1 MYFPLTL
8 KKETRNERGFT
19 LIELLVVIAII
30 GVLSAVV
37 LAALNSAR
45 GKGNDGAVKANMN
58 SARSQSVLYYDT
70 TGSYTTNT
78 SLAAT
83 PSSGGPTQAACAT
96 AATIFTD
103 TTFAKTISAA
113 DKASGGA
120 GGATPTNVQ
129 CAISSAG
136 SGASWVVWTPLTTA
150 GTNMGWCLDSKG
162 TEKVDSVPGS
172 LAYACP

>member
-1 MYFPLTL
+1 MHFSRIRKSNADN
-8 KKETRNERGFT
+8 KKGFT

-37 LAALNSAR
+37 LAALSSAR
-45 GKGNDGAVKANMN
+45 GKGNDGAVKSNMN

-70 TGSYTTNT
+70 YGSYTTNT

-96 AATIFTD
+96 TATIFTD
-103 TTFAKTISAA
+103 TTFAKTIVAA

-129 CAISSAG
+129 CAISSAA
-136 SGASWVVWTPLTTA
+136 SGASWVMWTPLTTA

-172 LAYACP
+172 LAYTCP

>member
-1 MYFPLTL
+1 MHSSKIQQ
-8 KKETRNERGFT
+8 KKETRERGFT

-37 LAALNSAR
+37 LAALNTAR
-45 GKGNDGAVKANMN
+45 SKGNDGAVKANMN
-58 SARSQSVLYYDT
+58 SVRSQSVLYYDT
-70 TGSYTTNT
+70 NGAYTTNG

-96 AATIFTD
+96 GSTIFTD
-103 TTFAKTISAA
+103 TTIVKALSAV
-113 DKASGGA
+113 DKATGGS

-136 SGASWVVWTPLTTA
+136 SGAAWVVWAPLTSA
-150 GTNMGWCLDSKG
+150 GANMGWCLDSRG
-162 TEKVDSVPGS
+162 VEKASTVPGS
-172 LAYACP
+172 LSYTCP